1 MLNYILWDV
10 SPVIATVGKISIRWY
25 SLLISSG
32 FLVGFLI
39 IRKIFEKEGVSEND
53 FSKFIQ
59 YLFFSTIIGLRLG
72 HCLFYDPVYYLTH
85 PLEILKVWEGG
96 LASHG
101 AALGILTGLFLYVRK
116 YKKSFVWILDRVI
129 IIVCIVGAMVR
140 VGNLM
145 NSEIIGSPTNSKTAF
160 LFVNSI
166 DKYLVKKNK
175 GVFEDSRIYKMGK
188 DTVVNGITYTKMGL
202 EIDFKKQYT
211 KNYITQNMKTVFP
224 KMLEERKSIK
234 ANLKL
239 FSPPE
244 FEIKP
249 HKGGLTAST
258 EIWAIP
264 RFPSQLFEA
273 IFYALM
279 FIVYFTIY
287 NRKGKQIYSGVFFGS
302 FLIVLFVFRF
312 LIEFIKKEQVD
323 FETTMLFNMG
333 QLLSVPF
340 IIAGVLILFIA
351 LKKKVQL
358 NFSK

>member
-1 MLNYILWDV
+1 MLDYVLWDV
-10 SPVIATVGKISIRWY
+10 SPVIITVGKISIRWY

-39 IRKIFEKEGVSEND
+39 IRRIFEKEGVAEKD

-59 YLFFSTIIGLRLG
+59 YLFFSTVIGLRLG

-101 AALGILTGLFLYVRK
+101 AALGIAIGLFFYVRK

-129 IIVCIVGAMVR
+129 IIVCIIGAMVR

-145 NSEIIGSPTNSKTAF
+145 NSEIIGSPTDSKKAF

-166 DKYLVKKNK
+166 DKYLVKKNSAI
-175 GVFEDSRIYKMGK
+175 FEDSRLQKTGI
-188 DTVVNGITYTKMGL
+188 DTVVDGITYTKLKL
-202 EIDFKKQYT
+202 EIDFHKQYDER
-211 KNYITQNMKTVFP
+211 YIKQNMSTVFP
-224 KMLEERKSIK
+224 KILLSRKSMA

-239 FSPPE
+239 FSDPE
-244 FEIKP
+244 ILVKTR
-249 HKGGLTAST
+249 KGGRTA
-258 EIWAIP
+258 ELFVWAIP

-273 IFYALM
+273 IFYAML
-279 FIVYFTIY
+279 FVIYLSVYRRK
-287 NRKGKQIYSGVFFGS
+287 NRVITSGVFFSS

-323 FETTMLFNMG
+323 FESSMFFNMG
-333 QLLSVPF
+333 QLLSIPF
-340 IIAGVLILFIA
+340 IIAGIILLVIS
-351 LKKKVQL
+351 LKNKKQL
-358 NFSK
+358 TFSK